1 MSTRRDTVNDKVQH
15 NRERIWQT
23 VSQIPSGSV
32 ASYGQVAK
40 LAGLPNASRLVGNV
54 LKKLPKGSQLPW
66 HRVINAQGKISFA
79 EGSNAYCEQ
88 RLRLENE
95 GLVFSGNKLSLTKYG
110 WRP

>member
-1 MSTRRDTVNDKVQH
+1 MSTASDTANDKAQH

-32 ASYGQVAK
+32 ASYGQIAQ

-54 LKKLPKGSQLPW
+54 LKNLPEGSQLPW

-79 EGSNAYCEQ
+79 EGSNPYREQ
-88 RLRLENE
+88 RQRLESE
-95 GLVFSGNKLSLTKYG
+95 GLVFSGNKLSLTQYG
-110 WRP
+110 WQP